1 MDFERKLKEGES
13 ETLSFVS
20 SFDNSFEILA
30 SISGMS
36 NSIGGEIYI
45 GINSKGKIIGV
56 NHLNIEIEID
66 RLIGLFNYKFDFN
79 IDVKLINYKYIC
91 IVSITECKI
100 KPLSFKFNN
109 DSYAFYRMLNQN
121 YKLNDI
127 LFKAL
132 KNDGKLPFDS
142 QSEATLMKIFKHY
155 RELTFS
161 KLKSLSGLKIEAI
174 ENTLIYLLA
183 QKKVDFYFTNQG
195 AIIYKYIDH
204 HFII

>member
-13 ETLSFVS
+13 ETLSFIS
-20 SFDNSFEILA
+20 SFDNEFEILA
-30 SISGMS
+30 TISGMS

-45 GINSKGKIIGV
+45 GVNSKGKILGI

-66 RLIGLFNYKFDFN
+66 RLIGMFNYKIDFN

-91 IVSITECKI
+91 IVSITECKL
-100 KPLSFKFNN
+100 KPLSFNFNN
-109 DSYAFYRMLNQN
+109 DSYAFFRMLNQN

-132 KNDGKLPFDS
+132 KNEGKFPCDS
-142 QSEATLMKIFKHY
+142 HSEATLMKLFKHH

-161 KLKSLSGLKIEAI
+161 KLKSLSGLKIEAV
-174 ENTLIYLLA
+174 EDTLIYLLA
-183 QKKVDFYFTNQG
+183 QKKVGFYFTNQG

-204 HFII
+204 NFII